1 MVVTP
6 VEEQTPP
13 AADASTLEEAEHAAA
28 TATEGEGE
36 HKSVMPVPDELL
48 ATTKGGVVQSNES
61 SAKVDEP
68 LLLLRHLS
76 PASIEEVEAA
86 PDANA
91 GGEEANRPRVE
102 GDGEGVV
109 QSNESSAKVDEP
121 VATENS
127 DAAPAEASVDAVN
140 GKIPPTKLIPQHPL
154 EGVTL
159 TERTVRIT
167 GNKKQIEAAKD
178 IIKQAMSQVLVEAN
192 GVTRTLV
199 LNRPKQLNALSSA
212 MITCFLRC
220 FTAYEEDDGVKLLI
234 VKGKGRAFCA
244 GGDVAAVVRSINN
257 DSWKYGAHFFRNEF
271 LLNYIIAT
279 YSKPQVSLLT
289 GIVMGGGAGVSI
301 HGRFRVVTD
310 STVFAMPETALG
322 LFPDIGASYFLSR
335 LPGFYGEYVGL
346 TGVRLDAAEMLAC
359 GLATH
364 FVPSDR
370 LSLLEESLK
379 KVDTSDPFAICGI
392 IDQYSQQP
400 SLKEKSA
407 LNRLEIINKCF
418 SKKTVEEIIA
428 SLEQEAP
435 NVADEWI
442 ASAIQSMR
450 KASPTSMKISLRSIR
465 EGRTQTVGECLRR
478 EYRMVCHV
486 MRGDFSRDFFE
497 GCRAILLDRDRN
509 PKWMPPRLEEV
520 HDEVVEKYFSKVD
533 DPEWEDL
540 DLPPR
545 RSHGR
550 RLVPKL

>member
-1 MVVTP
+1 
-6 VEEQTPP
+6 EKER
-13 AADASTLEEAEHAAA
+13 
-28 TATEGEGE
+28 
-36 HKSVMPVPDELL
+36 KN
-48 ATTKGGVVQSNES
+48 TTR
-61 SAKVDEP
+61 P
-68 LLLLRHLS
+68 LLLSFVLLLCFLLPPYYSVSVRS

-91 GGEEANRPRVE
+91 GGEAANRPRVE

-550 RLVPKL
+550 RLLPKL